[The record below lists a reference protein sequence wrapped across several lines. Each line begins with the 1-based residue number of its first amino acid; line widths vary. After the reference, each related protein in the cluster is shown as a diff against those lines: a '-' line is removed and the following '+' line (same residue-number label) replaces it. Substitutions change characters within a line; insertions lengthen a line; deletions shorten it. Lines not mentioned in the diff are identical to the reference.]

1 MKDPATP
8 QVRNLA
14 VWLAAREA
22 AAGNPSEAKVPC
34 QACEKL
40 RPSLSGLVGVAGFR
54 SLFSRAL
61 TLAKAEVPWLNAVKV
76 RADGSLD
83 GLGSLNTKPERDVA
97 ERAGVVLLAQLL
109 GLLDTFIG
117 EALMLR
123 LVRDIWPD
131 LPFGMMGS
139 EAEEES

>member
-1 MKDPATP
+1 
-8 QVRNLA
+8 
-14 VWLAAREA
+14 
-22 AAGNPSEAKVPC
+22 
-34 QACEKL
+34 
-40 RPSLSGLVGVAGFR
+40 VGVAGFR

-76 RADGSLD
+76 RADGSLE
-83 GLGSLNTKPERDVA
+83 GLGARNTKQERDEA

-123 LVRDIWPD
+123 LVRDTWPD

-139 EAEEES
+139 ETEEES